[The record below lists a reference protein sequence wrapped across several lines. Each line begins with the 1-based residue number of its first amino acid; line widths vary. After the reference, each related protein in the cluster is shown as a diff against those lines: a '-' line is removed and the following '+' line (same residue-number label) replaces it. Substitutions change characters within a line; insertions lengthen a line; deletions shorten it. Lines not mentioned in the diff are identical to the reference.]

1 MSSASAFKSY
11 IYTGIVFFPHVHVF
25 RWENTI
31 KFCEYIHVTL
41 PRSRF
46 SDVTQRSL
54 GKRCIRHP
62 IKRPWRGLVIY
73 GELCEWSNLKKE
85 RLKWL
90 ITTCLVDV
98 TAMTAIHQHFLF
110 QQTTLPTAT
119 FEWLLQEFISFHCN
133 YFPRHLDTNA
143 SLDWIIY
150 SFICFVNTL
159 EKLVFVIQAEKMFSN
174 WKKSHVN
181 IFRGYGQYILL
192 DILVCTIVVDFHEL
206 CRILTSP

>member
-1 MSSASAFKSY
+1 MISASAFKSY

-25 RWENTI
+25 RRENTI

-41 PRSRF
+41 LRSRF

-54 GKRCIRHP
+54 GKRCIRLP

-85 RLKWL
+85 RLKWS
-90 ITTCLVDV
+90 ITTCLIDV

-119 FEWLLQEFISFHCN
+119 FEGLLQEFHFSSLQLFSAT
-133 YFPRHLDTNA
+133 PRHKRQSWLNHLFFHLFCKYTRET
-143 SLDWIIY
+143 
-150 SFICFVNTL
+150 CFCYTSRENVFKL
-159 EKLVFVIQAEKMFSN
+159 EKKP
-174 WKKSHVN
+174 
-181 IFRGYGQYILL
+181 
-192 DILVCTIVVDFHEL
+192 C
-206 CRILTSP
+206 